1 MVDVAAAALALSTE
15 VLLAGNRKATN
26 TDIGDRGGRRKDV
39 RGCQG
44 GTDSA
49 LGFRA
54 LLSGRRPLPVYTV
67 M

>member
-1 MVDVAAAALALSTE
+1 VVDVAAAALALSTE

-49 LGFRA
+49 LGRSSYIQNIELVCFARDA
-54 LLSGRRPLPVYTV
+54 
-67 M
+67 